1 MSEALTK
8 ALLLLD
14 GAGTWHELRR
24 SLDEQVLTP
33 RLSPADLQT
42 LLDAWHKRQA
52 ARLDDTTLAREL
64 AFWAD
69 GGTFDAHLDGWQATR
84 PSALVE
90 DAARRGWF
98 VRRLASG
105 AVVNPP
111 NGAPLM
117 LKALDVL
124 SAPPAGP

>member
-1 MSEALTK
+1 MSEALSK

-24 SLDEQVLTP
+24 SLDEQTLSP
-33 RLSPADLQT
+33 RLGPEDTQT

-52 ARLDDTTLAREL
+52 ARFDDAALIREL

-69 GGTFDAHLDGWQATR
+69 GGSFEAHLDGWQATR
-84 PSALVE
+84 PAALVDE
-90 DAARRGWF
+90 AARRGWF
-98 VRRLASG
+98 VRRLPSG

-111 NGAPLM
+111 QGKPLM
-117 LKALDVL
+117 VKGLEV
-124 SAPPAGP
+124 

>member
-1 MSEALTK
+1 MSDAVTK
-8 ALLLLD
+8 ALRLLE

-33 RLSPADLQT
+33 QLSANDTQT
-42 LLDAWHKRQA
+42 LLDAWHRRQA
-52 ARLDDTTLAREL
+52 SRLDDAALAREL

-69 GGTFDAHLDGWQATR
+69 GGTFDTHLDGWQATR
-84 PSALVE
+84 PAALVE

-111 NGAPLM
+111 QGKPLM
-117 LKALDVL
+117 LKSLDVVA
-124 SAPPAGP
+124 SS

>member
-1 MSEALTK
+1 MSEALSK

-24 SLDEQVLTP
+24 SLDEQTLTP
-33 RLSPADLQT
+33 RLSPDDTQT

-52 ARLDDTTLAREL
+52 ARLDDATLTREL

-69 GGTFDAHLDGWQATR
+69 GGTFDSHLDGWQATR
-84 PSALVE
+84 PAALVDE
-90 DAARRGWF
+90 AARRGWF

-111 NGAPLM
+111 EGKPLM
-117 LKALDVL
+117 LKALDVVAA
-124 SAPPAGP
+124 S

>member
-33 RLSPADLQT
+33 RLSAADFQT

-52 ARLDDTTLAREL
+52 ARLDDAALAREL

-117 LKALDVL
+117 LKALDVVA
-124 SAPPAGP
+124 SS